1 MNHTTVRG
9 QVILLHRIDND
20 FFEAYKRLDRLCS
33 DLYVEKSGISAYIS
47 DMEAKTPQARLLVP
61 SWDSDYKNL
70 KHVRWVR
77 NQIAHESD
85 MLQVS
90 ETSDLSFVHE
100 FYDRILSEEDPLT
113 LVRKAEARQKRM
125 RVNSQPQSRP
135 SQSSHHSQPTIQPPS
150 TPRYSQPPAQ
160 PPRKGSRLSL
170 RLAFLVMVLL
180 ALVFFII
187 RLKLNR

>member
-1 MNHTTVRG
+1 M
-9 QVILLHRIDND
+9 ILLHWFDND
-20 FFEAYKRLDRLCS
+20 FFESYKKLDRLCS
-33 DLYVEKSGISAYIS
+33 DLYTEKNGISAYIA
-47 DMEAKTPQARLLVP
+47 DMETKTSMGHLLVQ

-90 ETSDLSFVHE
+90 ETTDLSFVQD

-113 LVRKAEARQKRM
+113 LLRKAEARQKRM

-135 SQSSHHSQPTIQPPS
+135 SQSSQHSRPAVQPPPA
-150 TPRYSQPPAQ
+150 PRYSQPPAQ
-160 PPRKGSRLSL
+160 PPRKASRFSSL
-170 RLAFLVMVLL
+170 LAFLVMVLL

>member
-1 MNHTTVRG
+1 MHWF
-9 QVILLHRIDND
+9 DND
-20 FFEAYKRLDRLCS
+20 FFESYKKLDRLCS
-33 DLYVEKSGISAYIS
+33 DLYTEKNGISAYIA
-47 DMEAKTPQARLLVP
+47 DMETKTSMGHLLVQ

-90 ETSDLSFVHE
+90 ETTDLSFVQD

-113 LVRKAEARQKRM
+113 LLRKAEARQKRM
-125 RVNSQPQSRP
+125 RVNRLPQSESFP
-135 SQSSHHSQPTIQPPS
+135 TPQHSQPTVQPPPA
-150 TPRYSQPPAQ
+150 PRYSQPPAQ
-160 PPRKGSRLSL
+160 PPRKASRFSSL
-170 RLAFLVMVLL
+170 LAFLVMVLL

>member
-1 MNHTTVRG
+1 MHWF
-9 QVILLHRIDND
+9 DND
-20 FFEAYKRLDRLCS
+20 FFEAYKKLDRLCT
-33 DLYVEKSGISAYIS
+33 DLYEEKNGISTYIT
-47 DMEAKTPQARLLVP
+47 DMETKTTMGRLLVP

-90 ETSDLSFVHE
+90 ETTDLSFVQD

-113 LVRKAEARQKRM
+113 LLRKAEARQKRM

-135 SQSSHHSQPTIQPPS
+135 SQSSQHSRPAVQPPP
-150 TPRYSQPPAQ
+150 TPRYSQPPKRSPQ
-160 PPRKGSRLSL
+160 KPGRLSPL
-170 RLAFLVMVLL
+170 LAFLVMVLL

>member
-1 MNHTTVRG
+1 M
-9 QVILLHRIDND
+9 ILLHWFDND
-20 FFEAYKRLDRLCS
+20 FFESYKKLDRLCS
-33 DLYVEKSGISAYIS
+33 DLYTEKNGISAYIA
-47 DMEAKTPQARLLVP
+47 DMETKTSMGHLLVQ

-90 ETSDLSFVHE
+90 EITDLSFVQD

-113 LVRKAEARQKRM
+113 LLRKAEARQKRM
-125 RVNSQPQSRP
+125 RVNSQPRRP
-135 SQSSHHSQPTIQPPS
+135 SQSSQHSRPAVQPPPA
-150 TPRYSQPPAQ
+150 PRYSQPPAQ
-160 PPRKGSRLSL
+160 PPRKASKFSSL
-170 RLAFLVMVLL
+170 LAFLVMVLL